1 MMMLK
6 FFDWFRHRHIFLLF
20 LPLALFSGC
29 ARLDLSAAAASTPF
43 TFETAV
49 DEARRL
55 SQSPYMN
62 PAGEVP
68 ERLMKI
74 DYDDWRDIRFK
85 PPKALWRD
93 ENLPFTLQFF
103 HPGLYFDRTVKINVI
118 EPSGTIHPV
127 RFSKDLFDYKK
138 KRVADLVPDDLGFA
152 GFRIHYPINTPEYQ
166 DEVAVFLGAS
176 YFRAVGQNMNYGLSA
191 RGLAVDT
198 TLPSGEEFPYFRKF
212 WIQKPAP
219 DAKTLT
225 LYAILD
231 GPSIVGAYQFVIHP
245 GKETVMD
252 VRSTLFPRRKIEQL
266 GIAPMTSMFFY
277 GENTYPR
284 PVDDFRPEIHD
295 TDGLMME
302 TGSGEWIW
310 RPLVNPPKLLVT
322 SFQMTNPKGF
332 GLLQRD
338 QAYDHYQDI
347 ESNYENRPSL
357 WVAPVGNWGD
367 GRVQLIMI
375 PTDEEIHD
383 NIVAFWVPATP
394 PPVGQPVSFDYRMS
408 WHYFADGHRPPG
420 AYVDASRTADGKA
433 PGLRKFVVDFTGGD
447 LTSLAGDQPLAA
459 AVHVS
464 PNATLVEQQLA
475 KVPQTG
481 HWRLVFQID
490 PEKPAEPGPAGPIE
504 IRAFLK
510 RGPDVLSET
519 WSYVYQP

>member
-1 MMMLK
+1 MILK
-6 FFDWFRHRHIFLLF
+6 FFNRLSARRIFPLFLLF
-20 LPLALFSGC
+20 ILSCGC
-29 ARLDLSAAAASTPF
+29 AQLHLSEAAANDPFTYEKAIAEARKLSASPF
-43 TFETAV
+43 KVPTG
-49 DEARRL
+49 D
-55 SQSPYMN
+55 
-62 PAGEVP
+62 VP
-68 ERLMKI
+68 ERLLKI

-103 HPGLYFDRTVKINVI
+103 HPGLYFDRTVSINVI
-118 EPSGTIHPV
+118 EPGGTVRPV

-176 YFRAVGQNMNYGLSA
+176 YFRAVGMHMNYGLSA
-191 RGLAVDT
+191 RGLAIDT
-198 TLPSGEEFPYFRKF
+198 YLPTGEEFPYFRKF
-212 WIQKPAP
+212 WIQKPAR
-219 DAKTLT
+219 DAKQIT

-231 GPSIVGAYQFVIHP
+231 GPSIAGAYQFVIHP

-252 VRSTLFPRRKIEQL
+252 VKSTLFPRKTIAQL

-277 GENTYPR
+277 GENTSLR

-302 TGSGEWIW
+302 TGYGEWIW
-310 RPLVNPPKLLVT
+310 RPLVNPSKLLVT

-338 QAYDHYQDI
+338 QDYDHYQDI

-357 WVAPVGNWGD
+357 WIAPVGNWGD
-367 GRVQLIMI
+367 GRVELIMI
-375 PTDEEIHD
+375 PTTEEIHD

-394 PPVGQPVSFDYRMS
+394 PPVGKPISFDYRMS
-408 WHYFADGHRPPG
+408 WHYFADGHRPPAG
-420 AYVDASRTADGKA
+420 WVVASRTAEGKTA
-433 PGLRKFVVDFTGGD
+433 GTRKFVVDFTGGE
-447 LTSLAGDQPLAA
+447 LASLSADQPLEA
-459 AVHVS
+459 AVHVGS
-464 PNATLVEQQLA
+464 NATLIEQQLA
-475 KVPQTG
+475 KVRQNG
-481 HWRLVFQID
+481 QWRLVFQIAPKGGATPGWKD
-490 PEKPAEPGPAGPIE
+490 PVE

-510 RGPDVLSET
+510 KGPDVLTET
-519 WSYVYQP
+519 WSYVYLP